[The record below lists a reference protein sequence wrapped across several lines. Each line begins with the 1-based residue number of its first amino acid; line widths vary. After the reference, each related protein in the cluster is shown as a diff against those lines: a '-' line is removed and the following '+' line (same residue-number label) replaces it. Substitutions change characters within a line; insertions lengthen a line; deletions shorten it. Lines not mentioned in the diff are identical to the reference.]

1 MTTCCENLLRKYTAR
16 FLAVP
21 SGLIWRCH
29 PDSEEA
35 LRAWRRVARL
45 AGWST
50 PAQVRAEFSSA
61 SILRNNRV
69 VFRIRGNNYRLVT
82 AIFYARGRV
91 YIRFIGTHAEYDRID
106 AEEV

>member
-1 MTTCCENLLRKYTAR
+1 MKIFSENTLRD
-16 FLAVP
+16 F
-21 SGLIWRCH
+21 WRRH
-29 PDSEEA
+29 TDSEEA
-35 LRAWRRVARL
+35 LRAWRRVVRL
-45 AGWST
+45 ADWST

-82 AIFYARGRV
+82 SISYSFGEV

>member
-1 MTTCCENLLRKYTAR
+1 M
-16 FLAVP
+16 
-21 SGLIWRCH
+21 
-29 PDSEEA
+29 
-35 LRAWRRVARL
+35 RAWRRVARL

-50 PAQVRAEFSSA
+50 PAQVRDQFPNA

-82 AIFYARGRV
+82 SISYSFGEI
-91 YIRFIGTHAEYDRID
+91 YIRFIGTHAEYNRIN